1 MPSGLTADGQSLT
14 DGLEKEEIS
23 QLLTLLA
30 QDAQVHHQLEPVK
43 PDIIGEYLVLDYIN
57 QKSLSVKCKQ
67 FIAACWEKRDEFLA
81 FLSRCV
87 RSYLRDF
94 SGLIFGEHPILFAEA
109 DPWAQAIIMFGMTT
123 LPDITFCQKAINV
136 LESLY
141 NQYQEPSFAL
151 VYASGLVN
159 LSAKLDV
166 NEAAETIERLKSIV
180 EQWPDNQAIALVYAS
195 GLFNLS
201 AKQEVNEAAETIERL
216 KSIAEQ
222 WPDNQAIALE
232 HASGL
237 VNLSAKQDVNE
248 AAETI
253 ERLKSIVEQWPDNQA
268 IALVYASGLFNF
280 SAKQD
285 VNEAAETIERL
296 KSIAEH
302 WPDNQEIALRYAL
315 GLFNLSAKQDV
326 NEAEKTIDKLKTFS
340 DNWPNSQEIVQVYTM
355 AQFYFSRKQ
364 AIKNIISY
372 QSSRD

>member
-166 NEAAETIERLKSIV
+166 NEAAETIERLKSI
-180 EQWPDNQAIALVYAS
+180 
-195 GLFNLS
+195 
-201 AKQEVNEAAETIERL
+201 
-216 KSIAEQ
+216 
-222 WPDNQAIALE
+222 
-232 HASGL
+232 
-237 VNLSAKQDVNE
+237 
-248 AAETI
+248 
-253 ERLKSIVEQWPDNQA
+253 
-268 IALVYASGLFNF
+268 
-280 SAKQD
+280 
-285 VNEAAETIERL
+285 
-296 KSIAEH
+296 AEH